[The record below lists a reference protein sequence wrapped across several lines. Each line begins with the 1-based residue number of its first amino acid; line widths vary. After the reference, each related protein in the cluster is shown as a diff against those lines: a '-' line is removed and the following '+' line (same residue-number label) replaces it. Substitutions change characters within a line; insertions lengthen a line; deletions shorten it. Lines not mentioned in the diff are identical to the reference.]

1 MATSPRSSAT
11 FTNDRTKGLQVL
23 RNPSHSGQG
32 DLFTRAVFETREA
45 VPVLDVDRFRLRIKG
60 AMSAAIGDRNLDRH
74 AIASDMARA
83 LNAPALSKAMLDA
96 YTSPA
101 KDQDITLIRFKAL
114 VRAINAPELWDI
126 AVSDDGL
133 LVLRGDEARLAEIA
147 RLQQEQRAIG
157 QRLKTLKSV
166 PVHISRG
173 ET

>member
-1 MATSPRSSAT
+1 MIRIAPPWSLSRE
-11 FTNDRTKGLQVL
+11 KGGNV
-23 RNPSHSGQG
+23 G
-32 DLFTRAVFETREA
+32 
-45 VPVLDVDRFRLRIKG
+45 
-60 AMSAAIGDRNLDRH
+60 
-74 AIASDMARA
+74 
-83 LNAPALSKAMLDA
+83 
-96 YTSPA
+96 
-101 KDQDITLIRFKAL
+101 
-114 VRAINAPELWDI
+114 AINAPELWDI